1 MNGPES
7 VPRPGIRAATGT
19 RTSTAPIGNQSGD
32 EAIAE

>member
-7 VPRPGIRAATGT
+7 VSRPGIRAATGT
-19 RTSTAPIGNQSGD
+19 RTSTAIGNQSGD